1 MGIEIHVYNE
11 QTNIW
16 VTLWQSKKTFF
27 YSFFFQDWDLRIS
40 WPPVSLDFTII
51 WLLLGQSIIF
61 LHLLH
66 HICHGIHATMIST
79 QNVSFKIISYIF
91 LSSGQLFSQKIYC
104 FAKYPYDFNGKFG
117 NWVFLIHTKIIK
129 SIEIRFL
136 RIESYFRGSTAL
148 AGDWC
153 T

>member
-1 MGIEIHVYNE
+1 MGYIMTK
-11 QTNIW
+11 Q
-16 VTLWQSKKTFF
+16 KKLFF

-104 FAKYPYDFNGKFG
+104 FAKFPYDFNGKFG
-117 NWVFLIHTKIIK
+117 NWVFP
-129 SIEIRFL
+129 S
-136 RIESYFRGSTAL
+136 SYKNHKKHWNQVFENWVIFSGFNRSDP
-148 AGDWC
+148 GDWC

>member
-1 MGIEIHVYNE
+1 MATLSTSNFLFW
-11 QTNIW
+11 TNKKCCLNNKKKNS
-16 VTLWQSKKTFF
+16 VRAAFCFDSFTPLWKCMCSLWKWELKSMFITSKQIYGLHYDKAKKNFF
-27 YSFFFQDWDLRIS
+27 ILFFFQDWDLRIS

-91 LSSGQLFSQKIYC
+91 LS
-104 FAKYPYDFNGKFG
+104 
-117 NWVFLIHTKIIK
+117 
-129 SIEIRFL
+129 R
-136 RIESYFRGSTAL
+136 
-148 AGDWC
+148 
-153 T
+153 